1 MRLITAEH
9 LYSDPRLARIPR
21 DRRAR
26 CLGALVIAASYCAD
40 YGLEEVPEFI
50 LREVCCATLGDVEAM
65 LRVGVLVE
73 SDGAGRSCGGRRW
86 LRVAPELLDATASRA
101 RIPVSPDVRAGVYA
115 RDDYQCVVCGTSD
128 DLTLDHIRP
137 WARGGTNDPDN
148 LQTMC
153 RPHNS
158 EKGAKVS

>member
-40 YGLEEVPEFI
+40 YGLEEVPEF
-50 LREVCCATLGDVEAM
+50 M